1 MAGISDLLNIAKSA
15 LFAQQSA
22 MNVVNHNIANADT
35 EGYSKQEIQFRNIAA
50 AMNMRDQIGRGV
62 DSSNVRQRQAGFAN
76 LRIRQETT
84 NLGRWTASRRI
95 LEQVETLFT
104 GAGESDL
111 NAAINDFFNAWEDL
125 SGNPESTE
133 FRGQLLQ
140 KAQALTGKFHEL
152 NNSMGEIKDNLNT
165 EINSTVDR
173 VNNILRQ
180 VEGLNDTIE
189 ATELRGERANDL
201 RDQREVLLRQL
212 SGLIDIEVHEQP
224 GGTMQVSHNGLLLLD
239 RGTRLPV
246 EATTSAKNG
255 ELFTEISINGRAT
268 SFDNGELGGLLH
280 VRNELI
286 PSYQNDI
293 NAIAKGVVESVNE
306 HHKNGFGSDGSTG
319 NNFFNPNG
327 LNAGNINLSQDVLNS
342 PEKIAA
348 AGGTHDYINDIH
360 ESNGVGDNSIARK
373 IAQLRDVTLLNKNS
387 ATFQDVYSNLYAN
400 VGFDTNEAKQ
410 NEESHQLLVNQLDNY
425 RDSLVGVSIDE
436 EMADLMKFQNNY
448 AAAAKLIT
456 VANESMKTLLSIV
469 G

>member
-35 EGYSKQEIQFRNIAA
+35 EGYSKQEIQFRNIGAIA
-50 AMNMRDQIGRGV
+50 NMRDQIGRGV
-62 DSSNVRQRQAGFAN
+62 DSSGVRQRQAGFAN
-76 LRIRQETT
+76 QRIRQESTS
-84 NLGRWTASRRI
+84 LGKWSASRRI

-111 NAAINDFFNAWEDL
+111 NAAINNFFNAWEDL
-125 SGNPESTE
+125 SGNPESIE

-152 NNSMGEIKDNLNT
+152 NNSMGEIKDNLNV
-165 EINSTVDR
+165 EINGTVNQA
-173 VNNILRQ
+173 NNLLRQ
-180 VEGLNDTIE
+180 VEGLNNTIE
-189 ATELRGERANDL
+189 ATELRGQRANDL
-201 RDQREVLLRQL
+201 RDQRGVLLRQL
-212 SGLIDIEVHEQP
+212 SGIMDIEVHEQP
-224 GGTMQVSHNGLLLLD
+224 GGAVQVSHNGLLLLD
-239 RGTRLPV
+239 RGTRLPL
-246 EATTSAKNG
+246 EAKTSAKNG
-255 ELFTEISINGRAT
+255 ELYTEISIDGKAT
-268 SFDNGELGGLLH
+268 TFDKGELGGLLN

-286 PSYQNDI
+286 PSYQDDI
-293 NAIAKGVVESVNE
+293 NTIAKGVVEHVNA
-306 HHKNGFGSDGSTG
+306 HHENGFGSDGSTG
-319 NNFFNPNG
+319 TSFFNPNG
-327 LNAGNINLSQDVLNS
+327 INAGNIELNQDVLDS

-360 ESNGVGDNSIARK
+360 QSNGVGDNSIARK

-400 VGFDTNEAKQ
+400 VGFDTGEAKQ

-425 RDSLVGVSIDE
+425 RESLVGVSIDE

-456 VANESMKTLLSIV
+456 VANDSMKTLLSIV